1 MSGPAT
7 LLSLAGVDT
16 TPCRLDAATLVL
28 IDCQNEYV
36 DGLLP
41 LHGVN
46 QALDEIAVLL
56 AAARDVGAPVVHVV
70 HKGRAGGPFDLDA
83 RGGAIAAAAAPLPG
97 ETVVVKTLPNAFTV
111 PDLAESLAA
120 LGRRKLV
127 VAGFQTHMCVSAT
140 VRAALDHGFWST
152 VVASACATRDLPS
165 VLGGVMPATLQHAA
179 TLTALSDRFAAIART
194 SAEVLP
200 EGRGA
205 GQGTGRGMAAE

>member
-1 MSGPAT
+1 MSEPVT
-7 LLSLAGVDT
+7 LLALAGADT
-16 TPCRLDAATLVL
+16 TPARLDAATLVL

-41 LHGVN
+41 LHGIDR
-46 QALDEIAVLL
+46 ALDEVAVLL
-56 AAARDVGAPVVHVV
+56 EAARVVGAPVVHVI
-70 HKGRAGGPFDLDA
+70 HKGRTGGAFDLDGH
-83 RGGAIAAAAAPLPG
+83 GGAIAPQAAPLPG
-97 ETVVVKTLPNAFTV
+97 ETVLTKTLPNSFTI
-111 PDLAESLAA
+111 PDFAETLAA

-165 VLGGVMPATLQHAA
+165 VLGGVMPASLQHAA

-194 SAEVLP
+194 TAEVLP
-200 EGRGA
+200 QGRA
-205 GQGTGRGMAAE
+205 AAE